1 MIPMALPLTR
11 VLLIATALCLS
22 HVPAHAQGAELVEV
36 HLLAHPDA
44 PAQSAPAQS
53 ATFEI
58 VNESDHEISSLAVSC
73 RLLND
78 AGKAIAVKVVRFR
91 HLPPGSVTSDAAFP
105 AHVRGVDVT
114 CHIVHQISG
123 ESR

>member
-44 PAQSAPAQS
+44 PAQSA
-53 ATFEI
+53 TFEI

-78 AGKAIAVKVVRFR
+78 AGKAIAVKFVRFR
-91 HLPPGSVTSDAAFP
+91 HLPPGSATSDAAFP

>member
-1 MIPMALPLTR
+1 MALPLTR
-11 VLLIATALCLS
+11 VLLIATALFLS

-36 HLLAHPDA
+36 HLLAHPD
-44 PAQSAPAQS
+44 APAQS

-91 HLPPGSVTSDAAFP
+91 HLAPGSVIGDVAFP
-105 AHVRGVDVT
+105 AHIRGIDIT
-114 CHIVHQISG
+114 CRIAHQISG

>member
-1 MIPMALPLTR
+1 MALPLTR

-44 PAQSAPAQS
+44 PAQSA
-53 ATFEI
+53 TFEI

-73 RLLND
+73 RLLNE

-91 HLPPGSVTSDAAFP
+91 HHGLALNGLD
-105 AHVRGVDVT
+105 GVEQVEA
-114 CHIVHQISG
+114 VVISALCYLQ
-123 ESR
+123 S

>member
-44 PAQSAPAQS
+44 PAQSA
-53 ATFEI
+53 TFEI

-73 RLLND
+73 R
-78 AGKAIAVKVVRFR
+78 FR
-91 HLPPGSVTSDAAFP
+91 NLPPGSVTSDAAFP